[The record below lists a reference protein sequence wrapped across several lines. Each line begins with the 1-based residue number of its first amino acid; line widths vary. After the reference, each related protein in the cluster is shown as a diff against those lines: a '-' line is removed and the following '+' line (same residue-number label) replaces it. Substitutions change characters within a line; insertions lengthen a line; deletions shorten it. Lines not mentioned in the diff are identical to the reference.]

1 MSELNDK
8 MYRAMT
14 LANTAMIKAL
24 AATHPDHDQLRAAF
38 SYYSEGQI
46 ASALATQT
54 DEDLWRLIQMHAD
67 ELIRHATR
75 KAQP

>member
-8 MYRAMT
+8 MYRALI

-24 AATHPDHDQLRAAF
+24 VATHPDHDQLRAAF
-38 SYYSEGQI
+38 NYYLEGQI
-46 ASALATQT
+46 ATALATQR
-54 DEDLWRLIQMHAD
+54 DEDLWRLLQMHAD
-67 ELIRHATR
+67 ELIRHASR